1 MRQAVKT
8 ENQAYS
14 YLILLLFE
22 LYLYKVLHMT
32 KIIIQIERSEDAKLL
47 EAFANRLGL
56 VYAYQDDSTSTE
68 VSQMSDKEWVKA
80 INGSWNDFPE
90 TAEEM
95 INLIEDNRTLGRAIE
110 ML

>member
-1 MRQAVKT
+1 
-8 ENQAYS
+8 
-14 YLILLLFE
+14 
-22 LYLYKVLHMT
+22 MT

-56 VYAYQDDSTSTE
+56 VYAYQDESTSTE
-68 VSQMSDKEWVKA
+68 ASRMTDDEWVKS

-95 INLIEDNRTLGRAIE
+95 IAVIEDNRTMGRAIE